1 VSAHQRGWARLYA
14 RTHGLCERL
23 PLRGGRAAASGD
35 ARCPPS
41 HGRVVRFG
49 GFKTVFHLA
58 YDRMRFTSED
68 PLSTHTRGGT
78 RLARILSALLLVL
91 ASGIVGCE
99 IAGPRPDAKP
109 ANKDPYLLLR
119 LSERKV
125 YVMDGNTEQPLEGGY
140 PVAIGQPRWPTP
152 TGHYQVTEMVEN
164 PDFLVFD
171 FNNPKARDRG
181 RVPPGPNSP
190 LGLRW
195 IAFGEAYGWALGFHG
210 TTKTQ
215 FLGQAVSHGC
225 VRMANP
231 DIVKVYDKIKVGT
244 PVIVEQ

>member
-14 RTHGLCERL
+14 RTLGLCERL

-68 PLSTHTRGGT
+68 PLSTHTRRGT
-78 RLARILSALLLVL
+78 RLVRILSALLLVL

-125 YVMDGNTEQPLEGGY
+125 YVMDGNTEQPLEGY

-244 PVIVEQ
+244 PVVVEQ

>member
-1 VSAHQRGWARLYA
+1 MRFRSEYPLPT
-14 RTHGLCERL
+14 RTH
-23 PLRGGRAAASGD
+23 RGA
-35 ARCPPS
+35 
-41 HGRVVRFG
+41 
-49 GFKTVFHLA
+49 
-58 YDRMRFTSED
+58 
-68 PLSTHTRGGT
+68 
-78 RLARILSALLLVL
+78 RLARALPAILLMLV
-91 ASGIVGCE
+91 SGIVGCE
-99 IAGPRPDAKP
+99 MAGPRPSAP
-109 ANKDPYLLLR
+109 VNKDPYLKLR

-125 YVMDGNTEQPLEGGY
+125 YLIDGNTDQPIEGY

-152 TGHYQVTEMVEN
+152 TGHFQVSEMVEN

-181 RVPPGPNSP
+181 RIPPGPNAP

-210 TTKTQ
+210 TAKTQ

-231 DIVKVYDKIKVGT
+231 DIVNLYPKVKVGT